1 METTI
6 NTLIQASALPISV
19 LVVGVGHA
27 DFSEMRRLDSDGKQ
41 LSAGGRTATRDVVQF
56 VPFQQVAREG
66 GSVLAQQLLAEI
78 PNQVIQYMEEH
89 HLVPNSVGRR

>member
-1 METTI
+1 MI
-6 NTLIQASALPISV
+6 
-19 LVVGVGHA
+19 
-27 DFSEMRRLDSDGKQ
+27 
-41 LSAGGRTATRDVVQF
+41 LSF
-56 VPFQQVAREG
+56 VFRFQQVAREG